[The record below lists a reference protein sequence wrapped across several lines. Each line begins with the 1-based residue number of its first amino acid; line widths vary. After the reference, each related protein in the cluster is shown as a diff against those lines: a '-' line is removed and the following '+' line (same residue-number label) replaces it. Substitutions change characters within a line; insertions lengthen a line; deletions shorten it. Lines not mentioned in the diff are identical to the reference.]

1 MLLFLIL
8 PPSGGRPATGQ
19 QVPKGPSHQCDPFP
33 SLFHPLIQ
41 PKNQKRRSLPLHS
54 VTQTSVGRLL
64 LAEENYSLG
73 FHCGH
78 CQECVRGLLHGIFPG
93 SPFSS
98 LLLLLML

>member
-8 PPSGGRPATGQ
+8 PPSEDRSAMGQ

-41 PKNQKRRSLPLHS
+41 PNDQKRHPLPLPS
-54 VTQTSVGRLL
+54 ITQTSVGRLL
-64 LAEENYSLG
+64 LAEENNSLG

-78 CQECVRGLLHGIFPG
+78 CQECVSGLLHGIFPG